1 MKQLKWLTS
10 SVMGLMLVSCVTIN
24 IYFPAAAAEEAADRI
39 IEDVWGPETQ
49 AKDPAK
55 QESTTSDQ
63 QSLLINTTKGDL
75 AISVLNW
82 LVSPTQAAAS
92 PNININSPAIN
103 ALQAKMKARHASL
116 KAYYDSGAI
125 GLTENGFVTI
135 RDAKAIPLKSRNTV
149 KGLVADENKDRS
161 ALYAE
166 IARANG
172 HPEWQ
177 SDIQSTFARRWASKA
192 SSGWWYQSGGSW
204 KQKQK

>member
-1 MKQLKWLTS
+1 MKQVKWFTS
-10 SVMGLMLVSCVTIN
+10 SVMTLMLVSCVTIN
-24 IYFPAAAAEEAADRI
+24 IYFPAAAAEDAADRI

-49 AKDPAK
+49 PKKPT
-55 QESTTSDQ
+55 ETEQ
-63 QSLLINTTKGDL
+63 QSQLNQNTF
-75 AISVLNW
+75 AISMLNW
-82 LVSPTQAAAS
+82 LVSPAQAAAS

-103 ALQAKMKARHASL
+103 ALKAKMKARHASL

-149 KGLVADENKDRS
+149 KSLVADENKDRS

-177 SDIQSTFARRWASKA
+177 ADIQATFARRWVSNAA
-192 SSGWWYQSGGSW
+192 AGWWYQSAGSW
-204 KQKQK
+204 KQK